1 MPQPLEQSG
10 SPLPADRPWET
21 CAPVVALRERFPD
34 IALDPRDTVVR
45 GRAVGTV
52 SVTLPGDRL
61 IEVMTFLKN
70 ELPSSSRF
78 DMLAELT
85 CVDYLTFPGLMPARF
100 GVTYG
105 LLSTTANQ
113 RLWIKVFVGEDQPN
127 VPSVSSLWAS
137 ANWFEREV
145 FDMFGVQ
152 FDGHPDLRRILTA
165 PGMQFFPLR
174 KDYPVTGRGERESLA
189 VIRREDA

>member
-1 MPQPLEQSG
+1 MSQPLEQSG
-10 SPLPADRPWET
+10 SPPPADRAWET
-21 CAPVVALRERFPD
+21 YAPIVALRERFPD
-34 IALDPRDTVVR
+34 IGLESRDTVVR

-52 SVTLPGDRL
+52 TVTVPADRL
-61 IEVMTFLKN
+61 VEVMSFLKN
-70 ELPSSSRF
+70 DAPARF
-78 DMLAELT
+78 DMLVELT
-85 CVDYLTFPGLMPARF
+85 CVDYLTFPGLKPARF

-105 LLSTTANQ
+105 LLSTTTNQ
-113 RLWIKVFVGEDQPN
+113 RLWVKVFVSEDRPN
-127 VPSVSSLWAS
+127 VPSVTSLWAS
-137 ANWFEREV
+137 ANWLEREV